1 MDSYNR
7 VNQVEF
13 KVQVK
18 RDFIN
23 QEVAYRWQSNFYN
36 EKNTEFDNPHVWDYY
51 PEFFEKEKKHSE
63 EEQKAMEL
71 EQLKGNRKKYA
82 AEYKRRQGRE

>member
-36 EKNTEFDNPHVWDYY
+36 EKTTKNLIIPQNTVSTSNHTRFQAYFTTKLLLMNEP
-51 PEFFEKEKKHSE
+51 
-63 EEQKAMEL
+63 
-71 EQLKGNRKKYA
+71 
-82 AEYKRRQGRE
+82 